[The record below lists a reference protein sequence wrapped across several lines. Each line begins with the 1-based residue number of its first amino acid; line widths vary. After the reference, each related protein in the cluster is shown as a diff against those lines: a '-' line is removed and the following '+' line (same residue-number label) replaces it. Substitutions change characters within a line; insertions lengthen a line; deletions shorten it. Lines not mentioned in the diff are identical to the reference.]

1 LSAKP
6 KIASQENPPVAIT
19 LPDLPYDYDALQPV
33 ISAATLKLH
42 HGAHHR
48 GYVDKLNALIKGSAL
63 EEAALET
70 IVKSSAS
77 QVPAGPASRAIFNNA
92 AQAWNHAFY
101 WRSLR
106 AKVAGSRPLRALAA
120 RIDTD
125 FGGHQQFCDLFKA
138 AAVGVFGSGWVWLVE
153 RGGVLEIKT
162 TANADTPIA
171 HGQRPLLVLDVWEH
185 AYYLDYQSRRI
196 AYVESAVDFLL
207 NWEFA
212 ESNFAQQAAHA

>member
-1 LSAKP
+1 M
-6 KIASQENPPVAIT
+6 AIT
-19 LPDLPYDYDALQPV
+19 LPHLPYDYDALQPV
-33 ISAATLKLH
+33 ISTATMKLH
-42 HGAHHR
+42 HDAHHR
-48 GYVDKLNALIKGSAL
+48 SYVDKLNALVKGSAL
-63 EEAALET
+63 ENVSLET

-77 QVPAGPASRAIFNNA
+77 QAPAGPASRAIFNNA

-106 AKVAGSRPLRALAA
+106 AKVAGGRPQGALAA

-125 FGGHQQFCDLFKA
+125 FGGYQHFCDLFKA
-138 AAVGVFGSGWVWLVE
+138 AAVGVFGSGWAWLVE

-162 TANADTPIA
+162 TGNADTPIV

-196 AYVESAVDFLL
+196 AYVEGAVDFLL
-207 NWEFA
+207 DWEFA
-212 ESNFAQQAAHA
+212 ESNFVQQQAAHA

>member
-1 LSAKP
+1 M
-6 KIASQENPPVAIT
+6 AIE

-48 GYVDKLNALIKGSAL
+48 GYVDKLNRLLKGSELAGASL
-63 EEAALET
+63 EEIIAR
-70 IVKSSAS
+70 SSA
-77 QVPAGPASRAIFNNA
+77 GAIFNNA

-106 AKVAGSRPLRALAA
+106 PKAQGSGPQGALAA
-120 RIDTD
+120 RIEAA
-125 FGGHQQFCDLFKA
+125 FGSQQRFRELFKA
-138 AAVGVFGSGWVWLVE
+138 AAMGVFGSGWVWLLE
-153 RGGVLEIKT
+153 DAGVLEIKA

-171 HGQRPLLVLDVWEH
+171 HGQTPLLVLDVWEH

-196 AYVESAVDFLL
+196 EYVDGTVDLL
-207 NWEFA
+207 LDWEFA
-212 ESNFAQQAAHA
+212 QRNFAQREAALESQAGP

>member
-1 LSAKP
+1 M
-6 KIASQENPPVAIT
+6 AIT

-33 ISAATLKLH
+33 ISAATMKLH

-48 GYVDKLNALIKGSAL
+48 GYVDKLNALVKGSDL
-63 EEAALET
+63 EAASLET
-70 IVKSSAS
+70 IVKRST
-77 QVPAGPASRAIFNNA
+77 GAIFNNA

-106 AKVAGSRPLRALAA
+106 PKADGGKPQGALAA
-120 RIDTD
+120 RIDAD
-125 FGGHQQFCDLFKA
+125 FGGHQRFCDLFKA

-153 RGGVLEIKT
+153 EDGALKIQA

-196 AYVESAVDFLL
+196 AYVEGAVDFLL
-207 NWEFA
+207 DWEFA
-212 ESNFAQQAAHA
+212 QRNFARQQAVHA